1 MNQVQKI
8 EIEGGL
14 IDRLLDRVWDEITS
28 SNSSW
33 NPDKSCQQLY
43 EEYVKTGRTP
53 TECAENFINWQTTK
67 AGAVG
72 FVSGL
77 PGLTFAAVTIPADLT
92 ATVYLQLRMV
102 AVIALL
108 YGWDLRSDRLRTT
121 AFLCLLGSGAAEAIS
136 AAGVKVGTKL
146 TANLIKQIPGHALK
160 AINKAV
166 GFRLVTKA
174 GTTSVIT
181 LTKLVPIVGG
191 LVSGG
196 LNAVATRQIGHFAES
211 LLKEGQDIS
220 KPEAK

>member
-1 MNQVQKI
+1 MNQMKNI
-8 EIEGGL
+8 EIEAGV
-14 IDRLLDRVWDEITS
+14 IDNLLDRVWKEVTS
-28 SNSSW
+28 SKSSW
-33 NPDKSCQQLY
+33 NPDKSCEQLY
-43 EEYVKTGRTP
+43 EEYAKSGRTP
-53 TECAENFINWQTTK
+53 AECAENFINWQTTK

-77 PGLTFAAVTIPADLT
+77 PGLTFAAITIPADLT

-108 YGWDLRSDRLRTT
+108 YGWDLRSDRLKTT
-121 AFLCLLGSGAAEAIS
+121 AFLCLLGSSAAEAIS

-146 TANLIKQIPGHALK
+146 TANLIKQIPGHALI

-166 GFRLVTKA
+166 GFRLITKA
-174 GTTSVIT
+174 GTTGVVN

-196 LNAVATRQIGHFAES
+196 LNAVATRQIGQFAES
-211 LLKEGQDIS
+211 IFKAGPDY
-220 KPEAK
+220 EAHADA